1 MNNASSKDAAEK
13 FIPQLSIKI
22 PLDEYID
29 DEKLKPLNVIF
40 EQVVEEL
47 NELNISV
54 IVDEYQK
61 TVSEFLCFS
70 KTERQKAPKYND
82 ILERAIN
89 VINRIYFVEIKN
101 IYVNASKYHTNVWG
115 PLYWSLL
122 HTMSILI
129 LHAFETKNINDF
141 IRFSNNCISY

>member
-1 MNNASSKDAAEK
+1 MN
-13 FIPQLSIKI
+13 IKKQ
-22 PLDEYID
+22 Y
-29 DEKLKPLNVIF
+29 LNFYVSVKRNVKKHQNIF
-40 EQVVEEL
+40 
-47 NELNISV
+47 NE
-54 IVDEYQK
+54 
-61 TVSEFLCFS
+61 
-70 KTERQKAPKYND
+70 

-89 VINRIYFVEIKN
+89 VINRIYFVEVEN
-101 IYVNASKYHTNVWG
+101 IYVNASKYHKNIWG